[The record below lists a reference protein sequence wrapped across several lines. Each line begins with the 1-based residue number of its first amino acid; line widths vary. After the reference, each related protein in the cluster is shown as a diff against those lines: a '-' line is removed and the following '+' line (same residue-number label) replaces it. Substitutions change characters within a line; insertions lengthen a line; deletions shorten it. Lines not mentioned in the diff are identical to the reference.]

1 MLIVNSIMRSLNIIL
16 PKSINETVRPNKTVS
31 KKYFLF
37 KEAIFEVNK
46 RENNVC

>member
-1 MLIVNSIMRSLNIIL
+1 MKQWDQIKLI
-16 PKSINETVRPNKTVS
+16 VS